1 MAAKKV
7 SSGTW
12 ETLSQCYQ
20 MTQKRCRDALRGTG
34 LTQPQFLVL
43 TQIAEEEGIPL
54 TRIGENMLVTGGN
67 ITGIIDRLEREGLVK
82 RKRDRED
89 RRIIRAYFTAKG
101 KKTYQQALPSYD
113 RFLRATFGDLSTA
126 DLAKLH
132 RSLESLHLNLSGNGS
147 NGNGS

>member
-1 MAAKKV
+1 MATKKV

-12 ETLSQCYQ
+12 ERLSQCYQ
-20 MTQKRCRDALRGTG
+20 LTQKRCRDALRGTG

-67 ITGIIDRLEREGLVK
+67 ITGIVDRLEREGLVK

-89 RRIIRAYFTAKG
+89 RRIIRAYFTTKG
-101 KKTYQQALPSYD
+101 KKLYEQALPSYD
-113 RFLRATFGDLSTA
+113 RFLRAAFGEVGPTE
-126 DLAKLH
+126 LAKLQK
-132 RSLESLHLNLSGNGS
+132 SLEALHSVLST
-147 NGNGS
+147 NGNGKE